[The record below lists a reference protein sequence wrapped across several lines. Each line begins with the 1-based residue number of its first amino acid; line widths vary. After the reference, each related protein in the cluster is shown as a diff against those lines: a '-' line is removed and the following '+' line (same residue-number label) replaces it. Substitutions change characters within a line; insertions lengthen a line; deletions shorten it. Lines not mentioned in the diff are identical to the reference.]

1 MINTFRLAGYE
12 LRRFKGPLPILALL
26 FLVLVPLLYGALYLW
41 SNWDPYGKLDQVPVA
56 VVNLDQPVTTEDGKT
71 IDAGNR
77 LVTELEADPIFDW
90 QFVDADQAKA
100 GLADGTYKLTVV
112 IPPEFS
118 ANLASGSGDDP
129 QRAIVY
135 LQRDDANGYVT
146 GLLTTSV
153 QKQLESAINHAA
165 IGAYFDTVFTNLE
178 TVRADINTAADDA
191 NQLATGTAASL
202 KGATDLSTAI
212 TTAADG
218 STQLVSGLADDK
230 AASAQLVSDATS
242 TKTSSAELVT
252 GLNTL
257 DSGSETVV
265 TAADQVQS
273 QSQEVASTLVPFLN
287 TVVPVLP
294 QVSSA
299 ATQINDA
306 ASSLTS
312 QVQEL
317 NGEVGAAAASTKT
330 LQDRYPNDPDVQAL
344 AGTINAMNGTGGD
357 LAQTA
362 GQVNQ
367 AAGTVTSVAN
377 TIDSAGGAPSGAST
391 QLTQLADQSQTLAT
405 GVGTLSSGI
414 STAASQAS
422 TVDSSVG
429 GLVTSATTLDTT
441 IGTQQ
446 AGAQA
451 LSDGLTTA
459 STGATALVDGLTQVN
474 GGATQLA
481 TELTDSATRVPALT
495 QDQRDSAAQVL
506 ASPADVQLTVDNPA
520 LYYGRGL
527 APFFF
532 GIAIWVFGI
541 AVFLVMRPISN
552 RALAGRASSAR
563 ISVAGWLPIVGMA
576 ALGSLIMLGVVWIG
590 LGLDPV
596 NAGGSVAVVLLA
608 AAAFTAIAHLLRTW
622 LGMIGTAIMLVLL
635 MVQLTCAGGLY
646 PVDVMPAPFRAIHN
660 FIPMTYLIDALR
672 ITISGGPSDHLWR
685 DVGMLAGFAV
695 VAVGVCMFVVHR
707 RRRFRMSTLYPALG

>member
-56 VVNLDQPVTTEDGKT
+56 VVNLDQPVTSEDGKT

-77 LVTELEADPIFDW
+77 LVSELEADPIFDW

-178 TVRADINTAADDA
+178 TIRADVTTAADDA
-191 NQLATGTAASL
+191 NQLAAGTAASL
-202 KGATDLSTAI
+202 KGATDLSTAL

-218 STQLVSGLADDK
+218 STQLVTGLADDK
-230 AASAQLVSDATS
+230 AASAQLVTDATS
-242 TKTSSAELVT
+242 TKASSAELAT

-273 QSQEVASTLVPFLN
+273 QSQDVASSLVPFLN
-287 TVVPVLP
+287 TVLPVLP
-294 QVSSA
+294 QVGPAGSQMS
-299 ATQINDA
+299 QA
-306 ASSLTS
+306 ASDITT
-312 QVQEL
+312 QVTQLNTQLIAAGNALNAQNYGAVADAL
-317 NGEVGAAAASTKT
+317 NGMNDIGAS
-330 LQDRYPNDPDVQAL
+330 
-344 AGTINAMNGTGGD
+344 M
-357 LAQTA
+357 AQSA
-362 GQVNQ
+362 GQANQ
-367 AAGTVTSVAN
+367 AAGTVTSIGNA
-377 TIDSAGGAPSGAST
+377 IDSAGGEPSGAST
-391 QLTQLADQSQTLAT
+391 QLTQLADQSQTLST
-405 GVGTLSSGI
+405 GVGTLSGGI

-422 TVDSSVG
+422 TVDSSVDS
-429 GLVTSATTLDTT
+429 LVTEATTLDTT

-446 AGAQA
+446 AGAQQ

-459 STGATALVDGLTQVN
+459 GTGATALVDGLTQVN
-474 GGATQLA
+474 DGATQLA
-481 TELTDSATRVPALT
+481 TELTDSASRVPALT

-520 LYYGRGL
+520 VYYGRGL
-527 APFFF
+527 APLFF

-563 ISVAGWLPIVGMA
+563 ITVAGWLPIVGMA

-622 LGMIGTAIMLVLL
+622 LGMVGTAIMLVLL
-635 MVQLTCAGGLY
+635 MVQLTSAGGLY
-646 PVDVMPAPFRAIHN
+646 PVEALPAPFRAIHN

-672 ITISGGPSDHLWR
+672 ITISGGPTNHLWR
-685 DVGMLAGFAV
+685 DVGILAGFAV
-695 VAVGVCMFVVHR
+695 VAVAVCVFVVHR
-707 RRRFRMSTLYPALG
+707 RRRFRMADLYPALG

>member
-41 SNWDPYGKLDQVPVA
+41 STWAPYGKLDQVPVA
-56 VVNLDQPVTTEDGKT
+56 VVNLDQPVTTEEGKT

-77 LVTELEADPIFDW
+77 LVSELEADPIFDW
-90 QFVDADQAKA
+90 QFVDADQAQA

-118 ANLASGSGDDP
+118 ANLASGSSEDP
-129 QRAIVY
+129 QRAIIY

-153 QKQLESAINHAA
+153 QRQLESAINHAA
-165 IGAYFDTVFTNLE
+165 IGAYFDTVFANLE
-178 TVRADINTAADDA
+178 TVRADITTAADQA
-191 NQLATGTAASL
+191 TQLAAGTAASL
-202 KGATDLSTAI
+202 KGATDLSTAV

-218 STQLVSGLADDK
+218 ATQLVSGLADDK
-230 AASAQLVSDATS
+230 ASSTQLVTDATS
-242 TKTSSAELVT
+242 AKTSSTELVT

-257 DSGSETVV
+257 DSASGTVSSD
-265 TAADQVQS
+265 AEQ
-273 QSQEVASTLVPFLN
+273 VASNAQDVASNLVPFLN

-294 QVSSA
+294 QVSPA
-299 ATQINDA
+299 ATQISEA
-306 ASSLTS
+306 ASTMTGLVSD
-312 QVQEL
+312 L
-317 NGEVGAAAASTKT
+317 NGELNRAIAAA
-330 LQDRYPNDPDVQAL
+330 DPNNEPLVQAL
-344 AGTINAMNGTGGD
+344 NDMNTTGAAM
-357 LAQTA
+357 AQAA
-362 GQVNQ
+362 GQANQ
-367 AAGTVTSVAN
+367 AAGTVISIGT
-377 TIDSAGGAPSGAST
+377 TIDSAGGDPSGAST
-391 QLTQLADQSQTLAT
+391 QLTQLADGAQTVST

-422 TVDSSVG
+422 TVDSSIDS
-429 GLVTSATTLDTT
+429 LVSEATTLDTT

-459 STGATALVDGLTQVN
+459 STGSTALVDGLTLN
-474 GGATQLA
+474 NDGATQLA
-481 TELTDSATRVPALT
+481 TELTDSAGRVPALT

-506 ASPADVQLTVDNPA
+506 ASPADVQLTIDNPA
-520 LYYGRGL
+520 VYYGRGL

-532 GIAIWVFGI
+532 SIAIWVFGI

-563 ISVAGWLPIVGMA
+563 VTVAGWLPIVGMA

-660 FIPMTYLIDALR
+660 FIPMTYLIDGLR
-672 ITISGGPSDHLWR
+672 ITISGGPTDHLWR
-685 DVGMLAGFAV
+685 DVGILAGFAV
-695 VAVGVCMFVVHR
+695 VAVAVCMFVVHR

>member
-77 LVTELEADPIFDW
+77 LVSELEADPIFDW
-90 QFVDADQAKA
+90 QFVDADQAKT

-129 QRAIVY
+129 QRAIIY

-165 IGAYFDTVFTNLE
+165 IGAYFDTVFANLE
-178 TVRADINTAADDA
+178 TVRSGITTAADDA

-202 KGATDLSTAI
+202 KGATDLSTAVSA
-212 TTAADG
+212 AADG
-218 STQLVSGLADDK
+218 ATQLVSGLADDK
-230 AASAQLVSDATS
+230 AASAQLVTDATS
-242 TKTSSAELVT
+242 TKTSSTELVT

-257 DSGSETVV
+257 DSGSQTVV

-273 QSQEVASTLVPFLN
+273 QSQDVASTLVPFLN

-294 QVSSA
+294 QVSPAGSQM
-299 ATQINDA
+299 TQA
-306 ASSLTS
+306 ASDITT
-312 QVQEL
+312 QVTEL
-317 NGEVGAAAASTKT
+317 NTQLIAAGNALNAQNYGAVADALNSMNTTGAAMA
-330 LQDRYPNDPDVQAL
+330 QA
-344 AGTINAMNGTGGD
+344 
-357 LAQTA
+357 A
-362 GQVNQ
+362 GQANQ
-367 AAGTVTSVAN
+367 AAGTVTSIGN
-377 TIDSAGGAPSGAST
+377 SIDSAGGEPSGAST

-429 GLVTSATTLDTT
+429 DLVTSATTLDTT

-459 STGATALVDGLTQVN
+459 STGATALVDGLTTVN
-474 GGATQLA
+474 TGATQLA
-481 TELTDSATRVPALT
+481 TDLTDSANRVPALT

-520 LYYGRGL
+520 VYYGRGL

-563 ISVAGWLPIVGMA
+563 ITVAGWLPTVGMA

-635 MVQLTCAGGLY
+635 MVQLTSAGGLY
-646 PVDVMPAPFRAIHN
+646 PVETLPAPFRAIHN
-660 FIPMTYLIDALR
+660 YIPMTYLIDALR
-672 ITISGGPSDHLWR
+672 ITISGGPTDHLWR
-685 DVGMLAGFAV
+685 DVGILAGFAV
-695 VAVGVCMFVVHR
+695 VAVAVCMFVVHR

>member
-1 MINTFRLAGYE
+1 
-12 LRRFKGPLPILALL
+12 
-26 FLVLVPLLYGALYLW
+26 
-41 SNWDPYGKLDQVPVA
+41 
-56 VVNLDQPVTTEDGKT
+56 
-71 IDAGNR
+71 
-77 LVTELEADPIFDW
+77 
-90 QFVDADQAKA
+90 
-100 GLADGTYKLTVV
+100 
-112 IPPEFS
+112 
-118 ANLASGSGDDP
+118 
-129 QRAIVY
+129 
-135 LQRDDANGYVT
+135 
-146 GLLTTSV
+146 
-153 QKQLESAINHAA
+153 
-165 IGAYFDTVFTNLE
+165 
-178 TVRADINTAADDA
+178 
-191 NQLATGTAASL
+191 
-202 KGATDLSTAI
+202 
-212 TTAADG
+212 
-218 STQLVSGLADDK
+218 
-230 AASAQLVSDATS
+230 
-242 TKTSSAELVT
+242 
-252 GLNTL
+252 
-257 DSGSETVV
+257 
-265 TAADQVQS
+265 
-273 QSQEVASTLVPFLN
+273 
-287 TVVPVLP
+287 
-294 QVSSA
+294 
-299 ATQINDA
+299 
-306 ASSLTS
+306 
-312 QVQEL
+312 
-317 NGEVGAAAASTKT
+317 
-330 LQDRYPNDPDVQAL
+330 
-344 AGTINAMNGTGGD
+344 MNGTGGD

-422 TVDSSVG
+422 TVDSSVD

-451 LSDGLTTA
+451 LSDSLTTA

-474 GGATQLA
+474 AGATQLA

-563 ISVAGWLPIVGMA
+563 ITVAGWLPIVGMA

-635 MVQLTCAGGLY
+635 MVQLTSAGGLY
-646 PVDVMPAPFRAIHN
+646 PVEVMPAPFRAIHN

-672 ITISGGPSDHLWR
+672 ITLSGGPTDHLWR
-685 DVGMLAGFAV
+685 DVGILAGFAV
-695 VAVGVCMFVVHR
+695 VAVAVCMFVVHR